1 MPDINAT
8 HASYARTA
16 LDNVRRE
23 YPNFIMH
30 FVHSAT
36 EAQGCVPSALHP
48 IFYGSYDWHSCVH
61 MHWSLARLLNL
72 DSEAT
77 HSRAIVS
84 WFDRQFDEGKAR
96 REAAYFDRDGGAH
109 WQRPYGWGWLLK
121 LYAEIAV
128 CGHPHA
134 ARWRVALT
142 PLADRLSDAM
152 FEHMQTAPAPV
163 RHGVHSNTSFGMIHA
178 LQFAR
183 TVGDDEFAALIA
195 QTAHKWFSTDRN
207 YALAYDFSGE
217 DFLSPALTEALLMAL
232 VLPRDEF
239 LPWFNA
245 FLPEIAHG
253 DFARLE
259 PARVTNEKDAKQVHN
274 HGLNLSR
281 AWCMRGLM
289 QMLTPGDDPR
299 WQRFGELSG
308 DHLRAAEAAI
318 TGGDYVST
326 HWLISFALLAETEW
340 HS

>member
-109 WQRPYGWGWLLK
+109 CRTHLLRIVG
-121 LYAEIAV
+121 A
-128 CGHPHA
+128 GHAPGANGPHGLIGHHD
-134 ARWRVALT
+134 RGQLLT
-142 PLADRLSDAM
+142 QGVNDRLELSRNHELGLIGLTLSQGLTHTNDGHQAVS
-152 FEHMQTAPAPV
+152 QSCLGLVCNQLV
-163 RHGVHSNTSFGMIHA
+163 RLGMVA
-178 LQFAR
+178 
-183 TVGDDEFAALIA
+183 AALGV
-195 QTAHKWFSTDRN
+195 TDDRVSGTQ
-207 YALAYDFSGE
+207 LAEHEARHLAGVRT
-217 DFLSPALTEALLMAL
+217 LS
-232 VLPRDEF
+232 
-239 LPWFNA
+239 
-245 FLPEIAHG
+245 
-253 DFARLE
+253 
-259 PARVTNEKDAKQVHN
+259 
-274 HGLNLSR
+274 LSR
-281 AWCMRGLM
+281 HVL
-289 QMLTPGDDPR
+289 
-299 WQRFGELSG
+299 
-308 DHLRAAEAAI
+308 
-318 TGGDYVST
+318 
-326 HWLISFALLAETEW
+326 
-340 HS
+340 